1 MKSSV
6 NKAIHN
12 EFHFRYKSWWFFG
25 FYGRCTMNRVRY
37 ITAMS
42 LAFAFAAC
50 SDDGTTIK
58 GNSCELPKVECSGT
72 CTDLSAMHLRDCGVC
87 AKGYEDADGDAAN
100 GCEAKV
106 DGENPGGNSG
116 ENPECTGAGEKKC
129 SGTCVDL
136 SAMHLR
142 DCGVCAEGYEDAD
155 GDATNGCEAK
165 ADGENPGG
173 NSGEN
178 PECTGTGE
186 KECSGACVDLG
197 AMHWSD
203 CGVCALGYADAD
215 GDATNGCEAKA
226 DGENPGGNSGENP
239 ECTGTGEKECSGA
252 CVDLGAMHWIDCG
265 VCAVGYEDAD
275 SDTTNGCEREKQ
287 PEPLVC
293 NDEDGEKACS
303 GACVDLGAKH
313 WSDCGVCALGYADAD
328 GDATNGCEARVKLHD
343 GRCVDATDCETLAHV
358 ATASCVAGKC
368 QIDACAEGYA
378 DCDGNPK
385 TGCEMNG
392 SSNFYRCGARGTCTD
407 ATESANYKGK
417 ACNLGEECRDSACKP
432 VPEIV
437 GCSDGTREGFL
448 DLLKFNNL
456 AACSG
461 AWNVKGIHHNEGPS
475 CNRKSGNTGENQ
487 AGTGCNVEDLCAEGW
502 HVCLGRGDVATRSEY
517 GCNGILDGMPQ
528 NEPYLFITRTS
539 STGNLNCDPDTVGV
553 PLNMNDI
560 FGCGNFGCYATG
572 NKCDPLKLSGHDMCQ
587 ALRKECGCSLQA
599 NGTVACKS
607 TEGHCIGNGI
617 GHPIDYFGAL
627 NHRVYTP
634 AWDCGNDGSGWYE
647 ARDIVKTSND
657 QGGVMCCKNQCEI
670 DADCGAGR
678 ICRYNVCV
686 ECIINELGQTEGC
699 PAGKTCS
706 ASHTCV

>member
-1 MKSSV
+1 MIQMKSSV

-12 EFHFRYKSWWFFG
+12 EFHFRYKSEWFFG
-25 FYGRCTMNRVRY
+25 FNGRCAMNRVRY

-72 CTDLSAMHLRDCGVC
+72 CTDLGAMHWSDCGVC
-87 AKGYEDADGDAAN
+87 AEGYADADSDATN
-100 GCEAKV
+100 GCEATA

-129 SGTCVDL
+129 SGTCTDL
-136 SAMHLR
+136 GAMHWS

-155 GDATNGCEAK
+155 GDAANGCEAK
-165 ADGENPGG
+165 VDGENPG
-173 NSGEN
+173 EN
-178 PECTGTGE
+178 PECADPDE
-186 KECSGACVDLG
+186 KKCSGACVDLG
-197 AMHWSD
+197 TLHWS
-203 CGVCALGYADAD
+203 
-215 GDATNGCEAKA
+215 
-226 DGENPGGNSGENP
+226 
-239 ECTGTGEKECSGA
+239 
-252 CVDLGAMHWIDCG
+252 DCG

-275 SDTTNGCEREKQ
+275 
-287 PEPLVC
+287 
-293 NDEDGEKACS
+293 
-303 GACVDLGAKH
+303 
-313 WSDCGVCALGYADAD
+313 
-328 GDATNGCEARVKLHD
+328 GDAANGCEARVKLHD

-417 ACNLGEECRDSACKP
+417 ACNLGEECRDGACKP

-461 AWNVKGIHHNEGPS
+461 AWTVKGIHHNEGPS

-487 AGTGCNVEDLCAEGW
+487 AGAGCNVEDLCATGW

-539 STGNLNCDPDTVGV
+539 STGELNCDPDTVGV

-572 NKCDPLKLSGHDMCQ
+572 NKCDPLKLSGHNLCQ
-587 ALRKECGCSLQA
+587 ALREKCGCSLQA
-599 NGTVACKS
+599 NGTVACS
-607 TEGHCIGNGI
+607 NTSGHCNGNGI

-627 NHRVYTP
+627 NHRIYTP
-634 AWDCGNDGSGWYE
+634 AWDCGNDDSGEYE

>member
-1 MKSSV
+1 MIQMKSSV

-12 EFHFRYKSWWFFG
+12 EFHFRYKSEWFFG
-25 FYGRCTMNRVRY
+25 FNGRCAMNRVRY

-72 CTDLSAMHLRDCGVC
+72 CTDLGAMHWSDCGVC
-87 AKGYEDADGDAAN
+87 AKGYEDADGDAANGCEATADGENPGGNSGENPECADPGEKKCSGVCVDLGAMHWSDCGVCAEGYEDADGDAAN

-106 DGENPGGNSG
+106 DGENPG
-116 ENPECTGAGEKKC
+116 ENPECADPDEKKC
-129 SGTCVDL
+129 SGV
-136 SAMHLR
+136 
-142 DCGVCAEGYEDAD
+142 
-155 GDATNGCEAK
+155 
-165 ADGENPGG
+165 
-173 NSGEN
+173 
-178 PECTGTGE
+178 
-186 KECSGACVDLG
+186 CVDLG
-197 AMHWSD
+197 T
-203 CGVCALGYADAD
+203 L
-215 GDATNGCEAKA
+215 
-226 DGENPGGNSGENP
+226 
-239 ECTGTGEKECSGA
+239 
-252 CVDLGAMHWIDCG
+252 HWIDCG
-265 VCAVGYEDAD
+265 VCAVGY
-275 SDTTNGCEREKQ
+275 
-287 PEPLVC
+287 
-293 NDEDGEKACS
+293 
-303 GACVDLGAKH
+303 
-313 WSDCGVCALGYADAD
+313 ADAD
-328 GDATNGCEARVKLHD
+328 GDAANGCEARVKLHD

-417 ACNLGEECRDSACKP
+417 ACNLGEECRDGACKP

-461 AWNVKGIHHNEGPS
+461 AWTVKGIHHNEGPS

-487 AGTGCNVEDLCAEGW
+487 AGAGCNVEDLCATGW

-539 STGNLNCDPDTVGV
+539 STGELNCDPDTVGV

-572 NKCDPLKLSGHDMCQ
+572 NKCDPLKLSGHNLCQ
-587 ALRKECGCSLQA
+587 ALREKCGCSLQA
-599 NGTVACKS
+599 NGTVACS
-607 TEGHCIGNGI
+607 NTSGHCNGNGI

-627 NHRVYTP
+627 NHRIYTP
-634 AWDCGNDGSGWYE
+634 AWDCGNDNSGWYE

>member
-1 MKSSV
+1 MIQMKSSV

-12 EFHFRYKSWWFFG
+12 EFHFRYKSEWFFG
-25 FYGRCTMNRVRY
+25 FNGRCAMNRVRY

-72 CTDLSAMHLRDCGVC
+72 CTDLGAMHWSDCGVC
-87 AKGYEDADGDAAN
+87 AEGYADADSDATN
-100 GCEAKV
+100 GCEATA

-129 SGTCVDL
+129 SGTCTDL
-136 SAMHLR
+136 GAMHWS

-155 GDATNGCEAK
+155 GDAANGCEAK
-165 ADGENPGG
+165 VDGENPG
-173 NSGEN
+173 EN
-178 PECTGTGE
+178 PECADPDE
-186 KECSGACVDLG
+186 KKCSGACVDLG
-197 AMHWSD
+197 TLHWSD
-203 CGVCALGYADAD
+203 CGVCAVGYADAD
-215 GDATNGCEAKA
+215 GDAA
-226 DGENPGGNSGENP
+226 
-239 ECTGTGEKECSGA
+239 
-252 CVDLGAMHWIDCG
+252 
-265 VCAVGYEDAD
+265 
-275 SDTTNGCEREKQ
+275 
-287 PEPLVC
+287 
-293 NDEDGEKACS
+293 
-303 GACVDLGAKH
+303 
-313 WSDCGVCALGYADAD
+313 
-328 GDATNGCEARVKLHD
+328 NGCEARVKLHD

-417 ACNLGEECRDSACKP
+417 ACNLGEECRDGACKP

-461 AWNVKGIHHNEGPS
+461 AWTVKGIHHNEGPS

-487 AGTGCNVEDLCAEGW
+487 AGAGCNVEDLCATGW

-539 STGNLNCDPDTVGV
+539 STGELNCDPDTVGV

-572 NKCDPLKLSGHDMCQ
+572 NKCDPLKLSGHNLCQ
-587 ALRKECGCSLQA
+587 ALREKCGCSLQA
-599 NGTVACKS
+599 NGTVACS
-607 TEGHCIGNGI
+607 NTSGHCNGNGI

-627 NHRVYTP
+627 NHRIYTP
-634 AWDCGNDGSGWYE
+634 AWDCGNDDSGEYE

>member
-1 MKSSV
+1 MIQMKSSV

-12 EFHFRYKSWWFFG
+12 EFHFRYKSEWFFG
-25 FYGRCTMNRVRY
+25 FNGRCAMNRVRY

-72 CTDLSAMHLRDCGVC
+72 CTDLGAMHWSDCGVC

-116 ENPECTGAGEKKC
+116 ENPECADPGEKK
-129 SGTCVDL
+129 
-136 SAMHLR
+136 
-142 DCGVCAEGYEDAD
+142 
-155 GDATNGCEAK
+155 
-165 ADGENPGG
+165 
-173 NSGEN
+173 
-178 PECTGTGE
+178 
-186 KECSGACVDLG
+186 CSGACVDL
-197 AMHWSD
+197 S
-203 CGVCALGYADAD
+203 
-215 GDATNGCEAKA
+215 
-226 DGENPGGNSGENP
+226 
-239 ECTGTGEKECSGA
+239 
-252 CVDLGAMHWIDCG
+252 
-265 VCAVGYEDAD
+265 
-275 SDTTNGCEREKQ
+275 
-287 PEPLVC
+287 
-293 NDEDGEKACS
+293 
-303 GACVDLGAKH
+303 AKH

-328 GDATNGCEARVKLHD
+328 GDAANGCEARVKLHD

-417 ACNLGEECRDSACKP
+417 ACNLGEECRDGACKP

-461 AWNVKGIHHNEGPS
+461 AWTVKGIHHNEGPS

-487 AGTGCNVEDLCAEGW
+487 AGAGCNVEDLCATGW

-539 STGNLNCDPDTVGV
+539 STGELNCDPDTVGV

-572 NKCDPLKLSGHDMCQ
+572 NKCDPLKLSGHNLCQ
-587 ALRKECGCSLQA
+587 ALREKCGCSLQA
-599 NGTVACKS
+599 NGTVACS
-607 TEGHCIGNGI
+607 NTSGHCNGNGI

-627 NHRVYTP
+627 NHRIYTP
-634 AWDCGNDGSGWYE
+634 AWDCGNDNSGWYE

>member
-1 MKSSV
+1 
-6 NKAIHN
+6 
-12 EFHFRYKSWWFFG
+12 
-25 FYGRCTMNRVRY
+25 MNRVRY

-58 GNSCELPKVECSGT
+58 GNSCELPKVACSGT
-72 CTDLSAMHLRDCGVC
+72 CTDLGAMHWSDCGVC
-87 AKGYEDADGDAAN
+87 AEGYADADSDATN
-100 GCEAKV
+100 GCEATA

-129 SGTCVDL
+129 SGV
-136 SAMHLR
+136 
-142 DCGVCAEGYEDAD
+142 
-155 GDATNGCEAK
+155 
-165 ADGENPGG
+165 
-173 NSGEN
+173 
-178 PECTGTGE
+178 
-186 KECSGACVDLG
+186 CVDLG

-215 GDATNGCEAKA
+215 GDAANGCEAKV
-226 DGENPGGNSGENP
+226 DGENP
-239 ECTGTGEKECSGA
+239 ECADPDEKKCSGA
-252 CVDLGAMHWIDCG
+252 CVDLGTLHWSDCG

-275 SDTTNGCEREKQ
+275 
-287 PEPLVC
+287 
-293 NDEDGEKACS
+293 
-303 GACVDLGAKH
+303 
-313 WSDCGVCALGYADAD
+313 
-328 GDATNGCEARVKLHD
+328 GDAANGCEARVKLHD

-417 ACNLGEECRDSACKP
+417 ACNLGEECRDGACKP

-461 AWNVKGIHHNEGPS
+461 AWTVKGIHHNEGPS

-487 AGTGCNVEDLCAEGW
+487 AGAGCNVEDLCATGW

-539 STGNLNCDPDTVGV
+539 STGELNCDPDTVGV

-572 NKCDPLKLSGHDMCQ
+572 NKCDPLKLSGHNLCQ
-587 ALRKECGCSLQA
+587 ALREKCGCSLQA
-599 NGTVACKS
+599 NGTVACS
-607 TEGHCIGNGI
+607 NTSGHCNGNGI

-627 NHRVYTP
+627 NHRIYTP
-634 AWDCGNDGSGWYE
+634 AWDCGNDNSGWYE

>member
-1 MKSSV
+1 MIQMKSSV

-12 EFHFRYKSWWFFG
+12 EFHFRYKSEWFFG
-25 FYGRCTMNRVRY
+25 FNGRCAMNRVRY

-72 CTDLSAMHLRDCGVC
+72 CTDLGAMHWSDCGVC

-100 GCEAKV
+100 GCEATA

-129 SGTCVDL
+129 SGTC
-136 SAMHLR
+136 
-142 DCGVCAEGYEDAD
+142 
-155 GDATNGCEAK
+155 T
-165 ADGENPGG
+165 
-173 NSGEN
+173 
-178 PECTGTGE
+178 
-186 KECSGACVDLG
+186 DLG

-203 CGVCALGYADAD
+203 CGVCAEGYEDAD
-215 GDATNGCEAKA
+215 SDAANGCEAKV
-226 DGENPGGNSGENP
+226 DGENP
-239 ECTGTGEKECSGA
+239 ECADPGEKKCSGA
-252 CVDLGAMHWIDCG
+252 CVDLSAKHWIDCG

-275 SDTTNGCEREKQ
+275 
-287 PEPLVC
+287 
-293 NDEDGEKACS
+293 
-303 GACVDLGAKH
+303 
-313 WSDCGVCALGYADAD
+313 
-328 GDATNGCEARVKLHD
+328 GDAANGCEARVKLHD

-417 ACNLGEECRDSACKP
+417 ACNLGEECRDGACKP

-461 AWNVKGIHHNEGPS
+461 AWTVKGIHHNEGPS

-487 AGTGCNVEDLCAEGW
+487 AGAGCNVEDLCATGW

-539 STGNLNCDPDTVGV
+539 STGELNCDPDTVGV

-572 NKCDPLKLSGHDMCQ
+572 NKCDPLKLSGHNLCQ
-587 ALRKECGCSLQA
+587 ALREKCGCSLQA
-599 NGTVACKS
+599 NGTVACS
-607 TEGHCIGNGI
+607 NTSGHCNGNGI

-627 NHRVYTP
+627 NHRIYTP
-634 AWDCGNDGSGWYE
+634 AWDCGNDNSGWYE

>member
-1 MKSSV
+1 MIQMKSSV

-12 EFHFRYKSWWFFG
+12 EFHFRYKSEWFFG
-25 FYGRCTMNRVRY
+25 FNGRCAMNRVRY

-72 CTDLSAMHLRDCGVC
+72 CTDLGAMHWSDCGVC
-87 AKGYEDADGDAAN
+87 AEGYADADSDATN
-100 GCEAKV
+100 GCEATA

-129 SGTCVDL
+129 SGV
-136 SAMHLR
+136 
-142 DCGVCAEGYEDAD
+142 
-155 GDATNGCEAK
+155 
-165 ADGENPGG
+165 
-173 NSGEN
+173 
-178 PECTGTGE
+178 
-186 KECSGACVDLG
+186 CVDLG

-203 CGVCALGYADAD
+203 CGVCA
-215 GDATNGCEAKA
+215 
-226 DGENPGGNSGENP
+226 
-239 ECTGTGEKECSGA
+239 
-252 CVDLGAMHWIDCG
+252 
-265 VCAVGYEDAD
+265 VGYEDAD
-275 SDTTNGCEREKQ
+275 
-287 PEPLVC
+287 
-293 NDEDGEKACS
+293 
-303 GACVDLGAKH
+303 
-313 WSDCGVCALGYADAD
+313 
-328 GDATNGCEARVKLHD
+328 GDAANGCEARVKLHD

-417 ACNLGEECRDSACKP
+417 ACNLGEECRDGACKP

-461 AWNVKGIHHNEGPS
+461 AWTVKGIHHNEGPS

-487 AGTGCNVEDLCAEGW
+487 AGAGCNVEDLCATGW

-539 STGNLNCDPDTVGV
+539 STGELNCDPDTVGV

-572 NKCDPLKLSGHDMCQ
+572 NKCDPLKLSGHNLCQ
-587 ALRKECGCSLQA
+587 ALREKCGCSLQA
-599 NGTVACKS
+599 NGTVACS
-607 TEGHCIGNGI
+607 NTSGHCNGNGI

-627 NHRVYTP
+627 NHRIYTP
-634 AWDCGNDGSGWYE
+634 AWDCGNDNSGWYE

>member
-1 MKSSV
+1 MIQMKSSV

-12 EFHFRYKSWWFFG
+12 EFHFRYKSEWFFG
-25 FYGRCTMNRVRY
+25 FNGRCAMNRVRY

-72 CTDLSAMHLRDCGVC
+72 CTDLGAMHWSDCGVC
-87 AKGYEDADGDAAN
+87 AKGYEDADGDAANGCEVKADGENPGGNSGENPECADPDEKKCSGACVDLGAMHWSDCGVCAEGYADADSDAAN

-116 ENPECTGAGEKKC
+116 ENPECADPDEKK
-129 SGTCVDL
+129 
-136 SAMHLR
+136 
-142 DCGVCAEGYEDAD
+142 
-155 GDATNGCEAK
+155 
-165 ADGENPGG
+165 
-173 NSGEN
+173 
-178 PECTGTGE
+178 
-186 KECSGACVDLG
+186 CSGACVDLG

-215 GDATNGCEAKA
+215 GDAA
-226 DGENPGGNSGENP
+226 
-239 ECTGTGEKECSGA
+239 
-252 CVDLGAMHWIDCG
+252 
-265 VCAVGYEDAD
+265 
-275 SDTTNGCEREKQ
+275 
-287 PEPLVC
+287 
-293 NDEDGEKACS
+293 
-303 GACVDLGAKH
+303 
-313 WSDCGVCALGYADAD
+313 
-328 GDATNGCEARVKLHD
+328 NGCEARVKLHD

-417 ACNLGEECRDSACKP
+417 ACNLGEECRDGACKP

-448 DLLKFNNL
+448 KFNNL

-461 AWNVKGIHHNEGPS
+461 AWTVKGIHHNEGPS

-487 AGTGCNVEDLCAEGW
+487 AGAGCNVEDLCATGW

-539 STGNLNCDPDTVGV
+539 STGELNCDPDTVGV

-572 NKCDPLKLSGHDMCQ
+572 NKCDPLKLSGHNLCQ
-587 ALRKECGCSLQA
+587 ALREKCGCSLQA
-599 NGTVACKS
+599 NGTVACS
-607 TEGHCIGNGI
+607 NTSGHCNGNGI

-627 NHRVYTP
+627 NHRIYTP
-634 AWDCGNDGSGWYE
+634 AWDCGNDNSGEYE

>member
-1 MKSSV
+1 MIQMKSSV

-12 EFHFRYKSWWFFG
+12 EFHFRYKSEWFFG
-25 FYGRCTMNRVRY
+25 FNGRCAMNRVRY

-72 CTDLSAMHLRDCGVC
+72 CTDLGAMHWSDCGVC
-87 AKGYEDADGDAAN
+87 AEGYADADSDAAN
-100 GCEAKV
+100 GCEATA

-129 SGTCVDL
+129 SGTCTDL
-136 SAMHLR
+136 GAMHWS

-155 GDATNGCEAK
+155 GDAANGCEAK
-165 ADGENPGG
+165 VDGENPG
-173 NSGEN
+173 EN
-178 PECTGTGE
+178 PECADPDE
-186 KECSGACVDLG
+186 KKSSGACVDLG

-215 GDATNGCEAKA
+215 A
-226 DGENPGGNSGENP
+226 DV
-239 ECTGTGEKECSGA
+239 A
-252 CVDLGAMHWIDCG
+252 
-265 VCAVGYEDAD
+265 
-275 SDTTNGCEREKQ
+275 
-287 PEPLVC
+287 
-293 NDEDGEKACS
+293 
-303 GACVDLGAKH
+303 
-313 WSDCGVCALGYADAD
+313 
-328 GDATNGCEARVKLHD
+328 NGCEARVKLHD

-417 ACNLGEECRDSACKP
+417 ACNLGEECRDGACKP

-461 AWNVKGIHHNEGPS
+461 AWTVKGIHHNEGPS

-487 AGTGCNVEDLCAEGW
+487 AGAGCNVEDLCATGW

-539 STGNLNCDPDTVGV
+539 STGELNCDPDTVGV

-572 NKCDPLKLSGHDMCQ
+572 NKCDPLKLSGHNLCQ
-587 ALRKECGCSLQA
+587 ALREKCGCSLQA
-599 NGTVACKS
+599 NGTVACS
-607 TEGHCIGNGI
+607 NTSGHCNGNGI

-627 NHRVYTP
+627 NHRIYTP
-634 AWDCGNDGSGWYE
+634 AWDCGNDNSGWYE

>member
-1 MKSSV
+1 
-6 NKAIHN
+6 
-12 EFHFRYKSWWFFG
+12 
-25 FYGRCTMNRVRY
+25 MNRVRY

-58 GNSCELPKVECSGT
+58 GNSCELPEVECSGT
-72 CTDLSAMHLRDCGVC
+72 CTDLGAMHWSDCGVC
-87 AKGYEDADGDAAN
+87 AEGYEDADGDAAN

-136 SAMHLR
+136 GTLHWS
-142 DCGVCAEGYEDAD
+142 DCGVCAEGYADAD
-155 GDATNGCEAK
+155 GDAANGCEAK
-165 ADGENPGG
+165 VDGENPG
-173 NSGEN
+173 EN
-178 PECTGTGE
+178 PECADPDE
-186 KECSGACVDLG
+186 KACSGACVDLG
-197 AMHWSD
+197 TLHWSD

-215 GDATNGCEAKA
+215 GDAA
-226 DGENPGGNSGENP
+226 
-239 ECTGTGEKECSGA
+239 
-252 CVDLGAMHWIDCG
+252 
-265 VCAVGYEDAD
+265 
-275 SDTTNGCEREKQ
+275 
-287 PEPLVC
+287 
-293 NDEDGEKACS
+293 
-303 GACVDLGAKH
+303 
-313 WSDCGVCALGYADAD
+313 
-328 GDATNGCEARVKLHD
+328 NGCEARVKLHD

-417 ACNLGEECRDSACKP
+417 ACNLGEECRDGACKP

-461 AWNVKGIHHNEGPS
+461 AWTVKGIHHNEGPS

-487 AGTGCNVEDLCAEGW
+487 AGAGCNVEDLCATGW

-539 STGNLNCDPDTVGV
+539 STGELNCDPDTVGV

-572 NKCDPLKLSGHDMCQ
+572 NKCDPLKLSGHNLCQ
-587 ALRKECGCSLQA
+587 ALREKCGCSLQA
-599 NGTVACKS
+599 NGTVACS
-607 TEGHCIGNGI
+607 NTSGHCNGNGI

-627 NHRVYTP
+627 NHRIYTP
-634 AWDCGNDGSGWYE
+634 AWDCGNDNSGWYE

>member
-1 MKSSV
+1 MIQMKSSV

-12 EFHFRYKSWWFFG
+12 EFHFRYKSEWFFG
-25 FYGRCTMNRVRY
+25 FNGRCAMNRVRY

-72 CTDLSAMHLRDCGVC
+72 CTDLGAMHWSDCGVC

-100 GCEAKV
+100 GCEA
-106 DGENPGGNSG
+106 
-116 ENPECTGAGEKKC
+116 T
-129 SGTCVDL
+129 
-136 SAMHLR
+136 
-142 DCGVCAEGYEDAD
+142 
-155 GDATNGCEAK
+155 

-178 PECTGTGE
+178 PECADPDE
-186 KECSGACVDLG
+186 KKCSGVCVDLG

-203 CGVCALGYADAD
+203 CSVCAVGYEDAD
-215 GDATNGCEAKA
+215 GDAANGCEAKV
-226 DGENPGGNSGENP
+226 DGENP
-239 ECTGTGEKECSGA
+239 ECADPGEKKCSGA
-252 CVDLGAMHWIDCG
+252 CVDLSAKHWIDCG

-275 SDTTNGCEREKQ
+275 
-287 PEPLVC
+287 
-293 NDEDGEKACS
+293 
-303 GACVDLGAKH
+303 
-313 WSDCGVCALGYADAD
+313 
-328 GDATNGCEARVKLHD
+328 GDAANGCEARVKLHD

-417 ACNLGEECRDSACKP
+417 ACNLGEECRDGACKP

-461 AWNVKGIHHNEGPS
+461 AWTVKGIHHNEGPS

-487 AGTGCNVEDLCAEGW
+487 AGAGCNVEDLCATGW

-539 STGNLNCDPDTVGV
+539 STGELNCDPDTVGV

-572 NKCDPLKLSGHDMCQ
+572 NKCDPLKLSGHNLCQ
-587 ALRKECGCSLQA
+587 ALREKCGCSLQA
-599 NGTVACKS
+599 NGTVACS
-607 TEGHCIGNGI
+607 NTSGHCNGNGI

-627 NHRVYTP
+627 NHRIYTP
-634 AWDCGNDGSGWYE
+634 AWDCGNDNSGWYE

>member
-1 MKSSV
+1 MIQMKSSV

-12 EFHFRYKSWWFFG
+12 EFHFRYKSEWFFG
-25 FYGRCTMNRVRY
+25 FNGRCAMNRVRY

-72 CTDLSAMHLRDCGVC
+72 CTDLGAMHWSDCGVC
-87 AKGYEDADGDAAN
+87 AKGYEDADGDAVN
-100 GCEAKV
+100 GCEATA

-129 SGTCVDL
+129 SGTCTDL
-136 SAMHLR
+136 GAMHWS
-142 DCGVCAEGYEDAD
+142 DCGVCAKGYADAD
-155 GDATNGCEAK
+155 SDATNGCEVK

-178 PECTGTGE
+178 PECADPGE
-186 KECSGACVDLG
+186 KKCSGVCVDLG
-197 AMHWSD
+197 AMHWID

-215 GDATNGCEAKA
+215 GDAA
-226 DGENPGGNSGENP
+226 
-239 ECTGTGEKECSGA
+239 
-252 CVDLGAMHWIDCG
+252 
-265 VCAVGYEDAD
+265 
-275 SDTTNGCEREKQ
+275 
-287 PEPLVC
+287 
-293 NDEDGEKACS
+293 
-303 GACVDLGAKH
+303 
-313 WSDCGVCALGYADAD
+313 
-328 GDATNGCEARVKLHD
+328 NGCEARVKLHD

-417 ACNLGEECRDSACKP
+417 ACNLGEECRDGACKP

-461 AWNVKGIHHNEGPS
+461 AWTVKGIHHNEGPS

-487 AGTGCNVEDLCAEGW
+487 AGAGCNVEDLCATGW

-539 STGNLNCDPDTVGV
+539 STGELNCDPDTVGV

-572 NKCDPLKLSGHDMCQ
+572 NKCDPLKLSGHNLCQ
-587 ALRKECGCSLQA
+587 ALREKCGCSLQA
-599 NGTVACKS
+599 NGTVACS
-607 TEGHCIGNGI
+607 NTSGHCNGNGI

-627 NHRVYTP
+627 NHRIYTP
-634 AWDCGNDGSGWYE
+634 AWDCGNDNSGWYE